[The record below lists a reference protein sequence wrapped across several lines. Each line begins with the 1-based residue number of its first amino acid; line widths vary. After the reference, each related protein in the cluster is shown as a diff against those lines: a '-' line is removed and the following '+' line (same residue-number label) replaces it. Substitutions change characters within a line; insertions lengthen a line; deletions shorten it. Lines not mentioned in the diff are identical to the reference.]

1 MLTWFRWLLSGHST
15 KTLSDADAAGQP
27 KKNYEARPPPPLLPR
42 LLARLSPL
50 LPRLS
55 PHLPRLS
62 RLSPLLLLLPLL
74 PLNPSLP
81 PPLLQLL
88 PLHV

>member
-1 MLTWFRWLLSGHST
+1 MLTWFRLLLSGHST

-55 PHLPRLS
+55 RLS
-62 RLSPLLLLLPLL
+62 LLLLLLPLL
-74 PLNPSLP
+74 PLP
-81 PPLLQLL
+81 PLLLQLL